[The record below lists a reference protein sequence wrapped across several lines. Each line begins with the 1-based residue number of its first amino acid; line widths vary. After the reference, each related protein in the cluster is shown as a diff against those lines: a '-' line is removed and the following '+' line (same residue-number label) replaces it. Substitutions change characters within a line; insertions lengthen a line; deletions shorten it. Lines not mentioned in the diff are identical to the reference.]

1 MKIDIKDNLYTL
13 YKEKNVIGHC
23 IMAENAIEVLV
34 IQPQW
39 RGKGYGSYLLK
50 EVLRA
55 SGGYHRQHPSC
66 HTAPLPTDAGELHF
80 WEKFDFVPVGNQ
92 LVRDRRPD
100 FSAVQ
105 LSHVMLQSLCPHPG
119 LAIDATC
126 GNGHDTLFLC
136 GIADRVIGL
145 DIQPQAVENTNV
157 RLAKAGCTNGKAI
170 LENHANLSRLAEPGT
185 VDCIMFNFGWLPGAE
200 HHTYSTDSTSIPALE
215 IALALLRR
223 GGVLSAVLYS
233 GKVIGSSEKQAIL
246 AWLRELPLTQYTVIV
261 CDYANYADT
270 APLPCFI
277 IKK

>member
-1 MKIDIKDNLYTL
+1 MKINFKDDIFTL
-13 YKEKNVIGHC
+13 YKEKEAIGHC
-23 IMAENAIEVLV
+23 RMVENALSELF

-55 SGGYHRQHPSC
+55 SGGYDRQRPSC
-66 HTAPLPTDAGELHF
+66 HTAPLPADSGELAF
-80 WEKFDFVPVGNQ
+80 WEKFDFIPAGGK

-105 LSHVMLQSLCPHPG
+105 LSHVMLQSLCPHPQ

-136 GIADRVIGL
+136 GLAERVIGL
-145 DIQPQAVENTNV
+145 DIQPQAVENTNA
-157 RLAKAGCTNGKAI
+157 RLAAAGYQNGKAI
-170 LENHANLSRLAEPGT
+170 LENHANLAALAEPGT
-185 VDCIMFNFGWLPGAE
+185 VDCIMFNFGWLPGAD
-200 HHTYSTDSTSIPALE
+200 HDTYSTGETSIPALE
-215 IALALLRR
+215 SALTLLKR

-233 GKVIGSSEKQAIL
+233 GKVIGDREKQAIL
-246 AWLRELPLTQYTVIV
+246 AWLRALPLTGYTVIV

-270 APLPCFI
+270 APLPCFVV
-277 IKK
+277 KK

>member
-1 MKIDIKDNLYTL
+1 MKIDIKENVFTL
-13 YKEKNVIGHC
+13 YKEKDAIGHC
-23 IMAENAIEVLV
+23 RIEENEVREMF

-50 EVLRA
+50 EALRA
-55 SGGYHRQHPSC
+55 TGGYDRQHPSC
-66 HTAPLPTDAGELHF
+66 HTAPLPTDPAELAF
-80 WEKFDFVPVGNQ
+80 WEKFDFVPAGAQ

-105 LSHVMLQSLCPHPG
+105 LSHVMLQSLCPHPT

-136 GIADRVIGL
+136 GFAEKVIGL
-145 DIQPQAVENTNV
+145 DIQSQAVENTNA
-157 RLAKAGCTNGKAI
+157 RLAAAGCQNGRAI

-185 VDCIMFNFGWLPGAE
+185 VDCVMFNFGWLPGAE
-200 HHTYSTDSTSIPALE
+200 HHTYSTDTTSIPAL
-215 IALALLRR
+215 ISALNLLRR

-233 GKVIGSSEKQAIL
+233 GKVIGDSEKQTIL
-246 AWLRELPLTQYTVIV
+246 TWLRALPLTQYTVIV

-270 APLPCFI
+270 APLPCFV